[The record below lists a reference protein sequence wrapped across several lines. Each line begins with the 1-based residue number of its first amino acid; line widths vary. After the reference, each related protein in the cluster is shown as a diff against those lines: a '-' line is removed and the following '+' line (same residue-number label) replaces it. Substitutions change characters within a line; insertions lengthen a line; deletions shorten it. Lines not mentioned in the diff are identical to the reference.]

1 MSRTRFNTMPDNCSH
16 ACSLLARFFQIMK
29 QKVRVEDELYGY
41 KSGKSVPTRP
51 DEPKKGK

>member
-1 MSRTRFNTMPDNCSH
+1 MPDNCSH